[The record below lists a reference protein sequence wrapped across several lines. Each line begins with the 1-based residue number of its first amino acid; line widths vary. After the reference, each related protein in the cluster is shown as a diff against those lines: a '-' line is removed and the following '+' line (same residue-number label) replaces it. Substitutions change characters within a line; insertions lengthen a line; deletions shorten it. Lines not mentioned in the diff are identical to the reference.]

1 MKRLAILLVL
11 LAVAVGFWFYTH
23 SDTARIKGLFRDIER
38 IASRESSETVME
50 GALRAQTLGSFVLD
64 KCRFSIPELAIST
77 VLSRDDFAGSVLAY
91 RSGVR
96 VLSVRFKDLEI
107 ESDSGRATVVGILD
121 LSGSDFEGAT
131 AGASERTFSCVLV
144 EDEDGKW
151 RFSQVSLN
159 PERRE

>member
-38 IASRESSETVME
+38 IASRELSETVME
-50 GALRAQTLGSFVLD
+50 GTLRAQTLGSFVLD
-64 KCRFSIPELAIST
+64 KCRFSIPEFAIST

-91 RSGVR
+91 RSGAR

-131 AGASERTFSCVLV
+131 AGAFERTFSCVIV